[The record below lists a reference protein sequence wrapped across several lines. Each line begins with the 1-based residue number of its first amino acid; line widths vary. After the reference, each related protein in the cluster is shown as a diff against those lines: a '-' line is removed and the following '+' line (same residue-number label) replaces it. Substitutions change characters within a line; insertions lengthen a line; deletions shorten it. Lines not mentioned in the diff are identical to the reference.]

1 MEKHFTTSSCCI
13 GSGAGIIIGM
23 ICLGISIVIA
33 VSNFKSYDRTVSV
46 KGLCEME
53 VKADKAI
60 YPVAFR
66 ESGNSL
72 QSVYASVEAKNK
84 AIVEFLK
91 GYGFKDEEIS
101 VGLPQVSDRDVEGY
115 TQRAV
120 RYVVTSVVTLYTSDV
135 DAVISMSA
143 GLSSLSSKGITLA
156 VDNWSYQ
163 PQYLFEGLNA
173 VKPQMIEEATAN
185 AREAAQKFADDSG
198 SRLGKIKTASQG
210 QFTIS
215 DRDANT
221 PYIKKVR
228 VVTSVDYYLKG

>member
-1 MEKHFTTSSCCI
+1 MEKKSFGI
-13 GSGAGIIIGM
+13 GSGTGILAGM
-23 ICLGISIVIA
+23 ICLGISIIIA
-33 VSNFKSYDRTVSV
+33 VSTFKSYDRTVSV

-66 ESGNSL
+66 ESGNNLESI
-72 QSVYASVEAKNK
+72 YASVNAKNE
-84 AIVEFLK
+84 AIIKYLK
-91 GYGFKDEEIS
+91 GFGFTDDEIS

-120 RYVVTSVVTLYTSDV
+120 RYVVTSVVTLYTSNV
-135 DAVISMSA
+135 DNVIKMSST
-143 GLSSLSSKGITLA
+143 LSELHKMGITLA
-156 VDNWSYQ
+156 VDNWSYR
-163 PQYLFEGLNA
+163 PTYLFEGLNA

-198 SRLGKIKTASQG
+198 SRLGKIRTATQG
-210 QFTIS
+210 QFSIS
-215 DRDANT
+215 DRDENT

-228 VVTSVDYYLKG
+228 VVTSVVYYLKG